1 MKRKVLMICLIA
13 LVVLSFAQEGYFK
26 KDVEK
31 ITQVASICIEEGV
44 FYEDLFEV
52 QTGITFAEAVFIP
65 SRALRQIDFIGDYS
79 SGVGF
84 IYFRINPDIAEKG
97 AVNFDFDQISL
108 SGRDKDGDAVTGS
121 YSTFYYLD
129 NDNLIRLDSYYGN
142 LVTSKDDLIL
152 FITKDLDTNYDFIV
166 NLITDKVQ
174 GTWKVRK
181 KSRDY
186 KDIEEIISS
195 LK

>member
-1 MKRKVLMICLIA
+1 MKRKVLMICLI
-13 LVVLSFAQEGYFK
+13 VLTVLTFAQEGYFK

-65 SRALRQIDFIGDYS
+65 SRALGQIDFIGDYS

-84 IYFRINPDIAEKG
+84 IYFRLNPDITEKG
-97 AVNFDFDQISL
+97 AVRFDFEQISL
-108 SGRDKDGDAVTGS
+108 SGREKDGDAVTGS
-121 YSTFYYLD
+121 RATYYYLD
-129 NDNLIRLDSYYGN
+129 ENSLIKLNSYYGD
-142 LVTSKDDLIL
+142 LITSNDDLIL
-152 FITKDLDTNYDFIV
+152 FVTKDLDTNYDFIV

-186 KDIEEIISS
+186 KDIEEIISN